1 MRHLYFIEFRAM
13 GCLVNAQIETEADGN
28 TILRQLPFE
37 VEAIEA
43 RLSRFRLDSELMQL
57 NRRAGEWIGVG
68 EILFEN
74 VQAAKHAARL
84 TDGLFNPLVLPAML
98 ANGYDRSFEQINMPH
113 TAENIPAAD
122 WRGIELRLPTRE
134 IRIPV
139 NSALDLGGIAKGWT
153 AARLADGLAKT
164 GSCLVNMGGDM
175 AVRGAPDGLPG
186 WQIEI
191 SDPFTD
197 TFLGSLYLTNTTIVT
212 SGVDFRRW
220 SVQEER
226 TQRHIVNPQTGR
238 SVESDVLSAT
248 VVHPHAPTAEAYAK
262 AIMLRGAEAGLNWLS
277 QQWHAAGLVVQ
288 HDGMVL
294 TTSNFAQLLNERL
307 LS

>member
-1 MRHLYFIEFRAM
+1 MKQLHFIEFRAM
-13 GCLVNAQIETEADGN
+13 GCQVNAQIETEADGN

-37 VEAIEA
+37 VEAIET
-43 RLSRFRLDSELMQL
+43 RLSRFRPDSELMRL
-57 NRRAGEWIGVG
+57 NQRAGEWVRVS

-74 VQAAKHAARL
+74 LQAAKHAARL

-98 ANGYDRSFEQINMPH
+98 ANGYDRSFEQITVPH
-113 TAENIPAAD
+113 TGKNIPAAD

-134 IRIPV
+134 IRIPA

-153 AARLADGLAKT
+153 AARLANDLAKS
-164 GSCLVNMGGDM
+164 GACLVNMGGDI

-186 WQIEI
+186 WQIEV
-191 SDPFTD
+191 SDPFSNTALVSLWLTD
-197 TFLGSLYLTNTTIVT
+197 TTIVT
-212 SGVDFRRW
+212 SGVDFRHW
-220 SVQEER
+220 EVQEGQ
-226 TQRHIVNPQTGR
+226 TQRHIVDPRTGH
-238 SVESDVLSAT
+238 SVDTDVLTAT

-262 AIMLRGAEAGLNWLS
+262 AIMLRGAEAGLNWLN

-288 HDGMVL
+288 HDGKVL
-294 TTSNFAQLLNERL
+294 TTSNFAQLFNERL

>member
-1 MRHLYFIEFRAM
+1 MRQLHFIEFWAM
-13 GCLVNAQIETEADGN
+13 GCQVNVQIETEADGN
-28 TILRQLPFE
+28 AILRQLPFE

-43 RLSRFRLDSELMQL
+43 RLSRFRPDSELRQL
-57 NRRAGEWIGVG
+57 NRQAGEWIRVS
-68 EILFEN
+68 EILLEN

-98 ANGYDRSFEQINMPH
+98 ANGYDRSFEQITMPH
-113 TAENIPAAD
+113 TEGNIPAAD

-153 AARLADGLAKT
+153 AAKLADDLAQN

-186 WQIEI
+186 WQVEV
-191 SDPFTD
+191 SDPFSNASLVSLWLTD
-197 TFLGSLYLTNTTIVT
+197 TAIVT

-220 SVQEER
+220 EVQGGQ
-226 TQRHIVNPQTGR
+226 TQRHIVDPRTGH
-238 SVESDVLSAT
+238 SVDTDVLTAT

-262 AIMLRGAEAGLNWLS
+262 AIMLRGAEDGLNWLNR
-277 QQWHAAGLVVQ
+277 QWHAAGLVVQ
-288 HDGMVL
+288 HDGKVL